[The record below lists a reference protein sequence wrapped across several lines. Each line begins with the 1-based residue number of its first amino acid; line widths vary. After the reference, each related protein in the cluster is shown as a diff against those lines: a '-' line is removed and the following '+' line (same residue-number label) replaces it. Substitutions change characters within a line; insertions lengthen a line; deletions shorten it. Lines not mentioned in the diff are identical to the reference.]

1 MFGSSGV
8 MKSLTFNFES
18 STRMS
23 SFSPAPYGIAVLSS
37 LLATLVKLFLDPFIG
52 EPTPFLL
59 FSIPVIASA
68 YYGGVGP
75 GLLATGFC
83 TLATWYLFLPP
94 SFSFALERP
103 GMIIQLIL
111 FVLEGGAVSF
121 ISGRLRRAKRNESEI
136 LEKSRQQEALRESEE
151 RFRLLVNGV
160 RDYAIFLLDPQGK
173 ITSWNEGAERIKG
186 YRIDEII
193 GKHFSLF
200 YTEEDLALDKP
211 GEELRKAAK
220 EGRVEEEGWRI
231 RKDGSRFW
239 ADVVVTRIQNEQ
251 GSLIGFSKVT
261 RDLTERKKAED
272 EIRKLNE
279 DLERRVA
286 ERTAA
291 LMEANEIL
299 EQRTREAE
307 EANRLKSQF
316 VSNIS
321 HELRTPLNA
330 IIGYTYLLKDG
341 VCGEI
346 GQEQHTALD
355 GIERNAD
362 DLIRLITDVLDLA
375 KIEAGKLSV
384 ELEQVDLGRLI
395 GELVEGMGRLM
406 IEKPIQVE
414 SKLPSRLPPIE
425 SDAIRIK
432 QILINLLSNA
442 IKFTHEGKITI
453 EAKAIPEKGGVEVSV
468 QDTGIGIRP
477 EDLGKIFNKF
487 HQADGQSTREF
498 GGVGLGLAIVKDL
511 LHVLSGEIRVKSEV
525 GRGSTFTIFLPT
537 HPHR

>member
-1 MFGSSGV
+1 